1 MNFQE
6 AWSNKR
12 AIMNTMNRTICV
24 TIVSVTFVLTT
35 GCQTPEGRTDNT
47 TTGALLGGL
56 IGAGTGAL
64 IGNAAGHHTAAGAA
78 IGGVVGLLAG
88 GIIGHMTDA
97 QKTQVQQQSPQTWN
111 KLQSNDAAYAASPT
125 PSAPSATSSASSE
138 TVSTTSSATPPQM
151 QPLTVDDIKALASA
165 GVRDDVVTSEI
176 QRSNSKFSQQDVT
189 ALQQAGVSSGVI
201 DFIRTNAAS

>member
-1 MNFQE
+1 
-6 AWSNKR
+6 
-12 AIMNTMNRTICV
+12 MNTMNRTVCV
-24 TIVSVTFVLTT
+24 TIVSVAFVLTT

-47 TTGALLGGL
+47 ATGALLGGL

-78 IGGVVGLLAG
+78 IGGVVGLLTG

-111 KLQSNDAAYAASPT
+111 KLQNNDAAYAASPT
-125 PSAPSATSSASSE
+125 PSSPPSAPSATSSASSE
-138 TVSTTSSATPPQM
+138 TVSTTSSATPEATSPQM

-176 QRSNSKFSQQDVT
+176 QRSNSKFSQQDIT

-201 DFIRTNAAS
+201 DFIKTNAAS